1 MEFLFRVFIPP
12 CHAVCLWQLQIYY
25 CMCRFF
31 AKLIMLK
38 EDNKLNFVYF
48 VTLAVLKRKRF
59 KRKCKSILR
68 SVLHI
73 MNAFVQDVF
82 KKKLY

>member
-1 MEFLFRVFIPP
+1 
-12 CHAVCLWQLQIYY
+12 
-25 CMCRFF
+25 
-31 AKLIMLK
+31 MLK
-38 EDNKLNFVYF
+38 EDNKLNFVYY

-59 KRKCKSILR
+59 KQKCKSILR

-82 KKKLY
+82 